1 MLQIYGIPFSAH
13 TRKVIIFA
21 LEKQLPYQLVP
32 VAPLF
37 TEGPMAPPADWPRL
51 SPLGKIPVLRDG
63 DCVIADSSVIGL
75 YLERRHPQP
84 ALYPAHP
91 ERFAEAL
98 WIEEYVDSGLQQH
111 VLHGLLAERALARL
125 AMNREPDQALIEQ
138 SLTQHI
144 PPRLAYLEERL
155 EGRRYFAGDTFSM
168 ADITVVSIL
177 LNYYYAGCELSQ
189 AEHPRLL
196 RHLHEQLGR
205 PSFQRALA
213 IELPAASKVP
223 TLSLSLVERAAPAA
237 G

>member
-1 MLQIYGIPFSAH
+1 MLQIYGVPFSAH
-13 TRKVIIFA
+13 TRKAIVFA
-21 LEKQLPYQLVP
+21 LEKQLPYELVP

-37 TEGPMAPPADWPRL
+37 KEGPMAPPADWARL

-63 DCVIADSSVIGL
+63 DVVIADSSVIGL

-84 ALYPAHP
+84 PLYPAAP

-125 AMNREPDQALIEQ
+125 AMNREPDQALIER
-138 SLTQHI
+138 SLTRDI
-144 PPRLAYLEERL
+144 PPKLAYLEERL

-177 LNYYYAGCELSQ
+177 MNYHYAGCELSPSQ
-189 AEHPRLL
+189 HPRLL

-205 PSFQRALA
+205 PSFRRA
-213 IELPAASKVP
+213 IEVELPAARKVP
-223 TLSLSLVERAAPAA
+223 TLSLSLVERAA